1 MIKTCKSAFVSD
13 TYDIEIE
20 GAVYTCNYM
29 TARKKA
35 QIFGKLVDLQNAGN
49 GVISAI
55 DFFNNQID
63 TVIAVLTKWSHDLE
77 LTPENIETLKSGV
90 IGKIYTEIMTKEGA
104 EVESEAKN

>member
-13 TYDIEIE
+13 TYDIEID

-35 QIFGKLVDLQNAGN
+35 QIFGKLIDLQNGSD
-49 GVISAI
+49 GKMSAVA
-55 DFFNNQID
+55 FMESQVD
-63 TVIAVLTKWSHDLE
+63 TVLSVLSKWTHETE
-77 LTPENIETLKSGV
+77 LTPENIELLKSDV
-90 IGKIYTEIMTKEGA
+90 INKLYTEIMTKEGA